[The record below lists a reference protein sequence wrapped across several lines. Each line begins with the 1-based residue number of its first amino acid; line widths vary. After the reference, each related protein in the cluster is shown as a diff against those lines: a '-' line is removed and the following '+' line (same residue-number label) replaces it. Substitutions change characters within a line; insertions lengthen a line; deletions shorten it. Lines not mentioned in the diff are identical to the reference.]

1 MKIVKNFLVDL
12 TELFFANSYDEIIPN
27 IYVGNKNSAKD
38 YKLVKQLSLVINC
51 TEDIPFYFDNLKLNR
66 FRVSVPDDQSLDSN
80 LRIITYIKPILPLIH
95 KCYLNKQKILIHCR
109 AGSQRSATL
118 LACYLIK
125 YHNFT
130 KDMAI
135 TYIKSKRSIT
145 FFPGPNFNITLE
157 IFDKNNPKKNDL
169 K

>member
-1 MKIVKNFLVDL
+1 MILIKNLLVDF
-12 TELFFANSYDEIIPN
+12 TELFFSNSYDEIIPN
-27 IYVGNKNSAKD
+27 IYLGNKNSAKD
-38 YKLVKQLSLVINC
+38 CNLINQLTLIVNC
-51 TEDIPFYFDNLKLNR
+51 TENIPFYFTDKKINR

-80 LRIITYIKPILPLIH
+80 LRIITYINPILPVIH
-95 KCYLNKQKILIHCR
+95 RCYLKKKKILIHCR

-118 LACYLIK
+118 MACYLIK

-135 TYIKSKRSIT
+135 TYIRSKRSIV

-157 IFDKNNPKKNDL
+157 IFSKKL
-169 K
+169 LFIK